1 MSIARERLE
10 FAPPPTP
17 GLVRAILMAVLAHGL
32 LAGVLSAGIQ
42 WRRETPPVTVQA
54 ELWSAL
60 PQEAAPPEPE
70 PVLPEPTPQPTPE
83 PEPAP
88 APPVEKPVPPPAPDI
103 ALEREKARLKKE
115 KAEKLEREKLE
126 KEKLQKEKARKE
138 KEKEKDKQDRLDK
151 EKQAKLAKDKK
162 QLQEKKA
169 QEALEAKEN
178 KKLEELRQQNLKRM
192 AGLAGGTGGPNDAG
206 SAVRASGPSPGY
218 AGRIKARIRPN
229 VTFTETVSGNP
240 VVEVEIRTSPDGT
253 ILSQK
258 ISKSSGVPS
267 WDNAVLRGI
276 EKTEILPKDVDGTI
290 PTRMTIVYSLR
301 D

>member
-17 GLVRAILMAVLAHGL
+17 GLVRAVLMAVLAHGL
-32 LAGVLSAGIQ
+32 LAGVLTAGIQ

-54 ELWSAL
+54 EIWSAL

-70 PVLPEPTPQPTPE
+70 PVPVEPTPTPTPE

-88 APPVEKPVPPPAPDI
+88 PPPIEKPVPPPAPDI
-103 ALEREKARLKKE
+103 ALEKEKARLKKE
-115 KAEKLEREKLE
+115 RAEKLEREKKLE
-126 KEKLQKEKARKE
+126 KEKALKE
-138 KEKEKDKQDRLDK
+138 KEKQERLDK

-162 QLQEKKA
+162 QLEDKKA
-169 QEALEAKEN
+169 KQALEAKEN

-192 AGLAGGTGGPNDAG
+192 AGLAGGTGGPNDTG
-206 SAVRASGPSPGY
+206 TAVRASGPSPGY

-229 VTFTETVSGNP
+229 VTFTDTVAGNP

-276 EKTEILPKDVDGTI
+276 EKTEVLPKDVDGTV

>member
-10 FAPPPTP
+10 FAPPPSP
-17 GLVRAILMAVLAHGL
+17 GLVRAIAMAILAHGL
-32 LAGVLSAGIQ
+32 LAGVLTAGIK

-54 ELWSAL
+54 EIWSAL
-60 PQEAAPPEPE
+60 PQEAAPPAPE
-70 PVLPEPTPQPTPE
+70 EIPVEPTPTPLPA
-83 PEPAP
+83 PEP

-103 ALEREKARLKKE
+103 ALEKEKARLKKE
-115 KAEKLEREKLE
+115 KADKLEREKLE
-126 KEKLQKEKARKE
+126 KEKALKE
-138 KEKEKDKQDRLDK
+138 KEKQDRLDK

-162 QLQEKKA
+162 QLEEKKA
-169 QEALEAKEN
+169 KEALEAKEN

-192 AGLAGGTGGPNDAG
+192 AGLAGGTGGPNDSG
-206 SAVRASGPSPGY
+206 TAVRASGPSPGY

-229 VTFTETVSGNP
+229 VTFTETVAGNP

-258 ISKSSGVPS
+258 ISKSSGVPA

-276 EKTEILPKDVDGTI
+276 EKTEVLPKDVDGTI